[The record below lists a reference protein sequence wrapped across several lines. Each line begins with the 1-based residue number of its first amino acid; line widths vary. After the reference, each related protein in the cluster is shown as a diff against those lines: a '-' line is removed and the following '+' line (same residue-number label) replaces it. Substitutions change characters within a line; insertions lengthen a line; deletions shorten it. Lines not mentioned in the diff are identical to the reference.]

1 MSRLRATIV
10 LTGFLLMTLP
20 LMPVQWALL
29 RIGSKPAQRRFP
41 HWYHR
46 QVCRLIGVRVHQHGS
61 VAGGAGGV
69 LLISNHVSWLD
80 IPVMSALAPL
90 SFIAKREV
98 GEWPFVGWLAKLQ
111 RSVFV
116 DRDKRSSVDEQ
127 MSAIR
132 QRLADGD
139 TVVLFAEGTTGD
151 GNRTLPFK
159 SSLFGAIGF
168 KSNRLAVAAGKPV
181 APPAAERLAIAVQ
194 SMTIAYTRL
203 HGMPIARAERPLIA
217 WYGDMDA
224 ASHAWQLLGLGPI
237 DAEIR
242 ISDPVPLDDYADRKA
257 LARATE
263 SEIIRQFRAL
273 NRPSPAAATPSRMDA
288 GARSS

>member
-1 MSRLRATIV
+1 MSRLRATIT

-29 RIGSKPAQRRFP
+29 RLGPRSAQRRFP

-46 QVCRLIGVRVHQHGS
+46 HVCRLLGVRIHQVGS
-61 VAGGAGGV
+61 IAGGAGGV

-98 GEWPFVGWLAKLQ
+98 GEWPFIGWLAKLQ

-116 DRDKRSSVDEQ
+116 DRDRRSSVDEQ
-127 MSAIR
+127 ASAIR
-132 QRLADGD
+132 QRLAEGD

-151 GNRTLPFK
+151 GNRILPFK
-159 SSLFGAIGF
+159 SSLFGAIGL
-168 KSNRLAVAAGKPV
+168 KPARPAGDTDGSQSAPV
-181 APPAAERLAIAVQ
+181 EQRLAIAVQ

-237 DAEIR
+237 DAEVR
-242 ISDPVPLDDYADRKA
+242 ISDPVPLDDYADRKV
-257 LARATE
+257 LARSME
-263 SEIIRQFRAL
+263 SEIVRQFRAL
-273 NRPSPAAATPSRMDA
+273 NRPSARPAPPPTMDA
-288 GARSS
+288 GTANG